1 MSKNI
6 EYTWSVDHKKQK
18 GDSKMNADRYVFTK
32 GSQAKEQAGTILDKL
47 ILKFLADQPTETY
60 QKGFDRILALNPD
73 LSRAYGRSPQE
84 LI

>member
-47 ILKFLADQPTETY
+47 ILKFLTVGISY
-60 QKGFDRILALNPD
+60 ILLTGIFFNTFP
-73 LSRAYGRSPQE
+73 LKMGTWTLRSSSRCP
-84 LI
+84 